1 MQKVGLFSRFSG
13 KSKGNV
19 TPDKISRPD
28 SDLVSPL
35 VGETGPETERLRDR
49 EGGVVLEADLVGAD
63 LGVRPAEEK
72 TGWFSKLKQ
81 GLSKTRKI
89 FGSSI
94 STLILG
100 RKEIDQDLFE
110 ELETILLSADV
121 GMDATAEIIKNLTEQ
136 AERKIL
142 KDPESLILAL
152 KTQLKNMLQ
161 PIEQNLIINKT
172 KTPYVI
178 LMVGINGAGKTT
190 TIGKLAKKFQAEGHS
205 VLLAAGDTFRAAA
218 VEQLEVWGERNQVE
232 VIAQKNNADS
242 ASVIFDA
249 MSRAKAR
256 NIDIVIADTAGRLH
270 NKQNLMGELSKIGRV
285 MQKFDLE
292 APHEVLL
299 VLDSTTGQN
308 ALIQAIEFKKSVNVS
323 GLVLTKL
330 DGTAKGGILFAI
342 AKILKIPV
350 RYIGVGESIE
360 DLRVFNSD
368 DFVEAMFD

>member
-1 MQKVGLFSRFSG
+1 MGLFSRFTS

-19 TPDKISRPD
+19 EPVDIPGEIDNKLESMSVIQPPLCPS
-28 SDLVSPL
+28 VSQ
-35 VGETGPETERLRDR
+35 GERRDPEL
-49 EGGVVLEADLVGAD
+49 
-63 LGVRPAEEK
+63 
-72 TGWFSKLKQ
+72 GWFGKLKQ

-94 STLILG
+94 SNLILG

-110 ELETILLSADV
+110 ELENILLSADV
-121 GMDATAEIIKNLTEQ
+121 GIEATTEIIENLTSQ
-136 AERKIL
+136 TERKIL
-142 KDPESLILAL
+142 KDPESLIQAL
-152 KTQLKNMLQ
+152 KTQLKEMLK
-161 PIEQNLIINKT
+161 PIEQNLIMNKN

-190 TIGKLAKKFQAEGHS
+190 TIGKLARQFQDQGQS

-218 VEQLEVWGERNQVE
+218 VEQLEIWGERNKIE
-232 VIAQKNNADS
+232 VISQKNNADS

-249 MSRAKAR
+249 LTRARAR
-256 NIDIVIADTAGRLH
+256 NINIVIADTAGRLH
-270 NKQNLMGELSKIGRV
+270 NKQNLMSELNKIGRV

-308 ALIQAIEFKKSVNVS
+308 ALIQAMEFKKSVNIS
-323 GLVLTKL
+323 GIVLTKL

-342 AKILKIPV
+342 AKNLKIPV
-350 RYIGVGESIE
+350 RYIGVGEGIE
-360 DLRVFNSD
+360 DLRVFNSE